1 MLAIINNA
9 ALNIGVHMF
18 SNYCLFSV
26 DIYPGVGVLD
36 HMVIL
41 FLIFLR
47 KLHTVLHD
55 GYTNLHLH
63 QQCGMMPFIHIFTN
77 TSVQFSSSLSRVRLF
92 ATPWT
97 AARQASLSISDSW
110 SLLKLMSIESVMPSN
125 QLILCCPVFL
135 PLQSFPASPTHICHL
150 DHSYLDKCEVMF
162 HCGFDLHI
170 PADY

>member
-1 MLAIINNA
+1 
-9 ALNIGVHMF
+9 MF

-110 SLLKLMSIESVMPSN
+110 SLLKLMSIESVMPSS
-125 QLILCCPVFL
+125 QLLSVVPFSSC
-135 PLQSFPASPTHICHL
+135 LQSFPASGSFLVSWLFTSGGQSTGASTSASVLPRNIQ
-150 DHSYLDKCEVMF
+150 D
-162 HCGFDLHI
+162 
-170 PADY
+170 